1 MSLIVITL
9 TKPIGIAISILIIII
24 KLIYDMINNKLENK
38 KILNFKIIKKIFIL
52 LAIVLITFIS
62 WKVFVKINPIENIVN
77 TQNASEISNSR
88 NNQSMISYITES
100 VFKTTLGVGNESDNN
115 AGNSNRNLIEKLYKT
130 NAIYTPIE
138 VSIAG
143 TMCIYILICLYIYKY
158 KLNNKNQKENQ
169 NIKRKDFEIYTIC
182 MIIGFILYTLILQF
196 AYLTQ
201 FSIKEMLAH
210 DGMER
215 YMATYLLGFLY
226 FIVSSIVIYLYNKKE
241 YKPIGYI
248 ILAAIIIAITPL
260 QSVADST
267 ITSGIYNINEMEKCN
282 NIGRIL
288 SNQIKEKVDKSKKIL
303 IICQSQK
310 RKLNALAIRYYMYPT
325 ITADVANIY
334 TKDNIEELDKIKNN
348 YDYIYILNIDNLKN
362 SELIKIEQFNS
373 QQILGGI

>member
-1 MSLIVITL
+1 
-9 TKPIGIAISILIIII
+9 
-24 KLIYDMINNKLENK
+24 
-38 KILNFKIIKKIFIL
+38 
-52 LAIVLITFIS
+52 
-62 WKVFVKINPIENIVN
+62 
-77 TQNASEISNSR
+77 
-88 NNQSMISYITES
+88 
-100 VFKTTLGVGNESDNN
+100 
-115 AGNSNRNLIEKLYKT
+115 
-130 NAIYTPIE
+130 
-138 VSIAG
+138 
-143 TMCIYILICLYIYKY
+143 
-158 KLNNKNQKENQ
+158 
-169 NIKRKDFEIYTIC
+169 
-182 MIIGFILYTLILQF
+182 
-196 AYLTQ
+196 
-201 FSIKEMLAH
+201 
-210 DGMER
+210 
-215 YMATYLLGFLY
+215 MATYLLGFLY

-260 QSVADST
+260 QSVTDST